1 MTTLSRIGTQK
12 WISRQD
18 LFERVVK
25 YIIENM
31 GKTFSASSI
40 AKFLK
45 SEHRNRK
52 ILDGVL
58 ENLW

>member
-25 YIIENM
+25 YII
-31 GKTFSASSI
+31 GASCEISV
-40 AKFLK
+40 ADFPWRAEETLQTLV
-45 SEHRNRK
+45 S
-52 ILDGVL
+52 
-58 ENLW
+58 